1 MSEVFEMIWKIAQ
14 AKKRF
19 SEMIHKAKR
28 EPQMI
33 YNRNNIV
40 AAVVNAEEYEEFK
53 NYKRK
58 MESDSLENAFSKF
71 REICTEEN
79 YEIILP
85 ERKNRTV
92 DWI

>member
-1 MSEVFEMIWKIAQ
+1 MIWKIAQ

-19 SEMIHKAKR
+19 SEMIHKAKK

-40 AAVVNAEEYEEFK
+40 AAVVSAEEYEEFK
-53 NYKRK
+53 KYKNK
-58 MESDSLENAFSKF
+58 IESDSLESAFSEL

-85 ERKNRTV
+85 ERKNRNV

>member
-1 MSEVFEMIWKIAQ
+1 
-14 AKKRF
+14 
-19 SEMIHKAKR
+19 
-28 EPQMI
+28 MI
-33 YNRNNIV
+33 YNRDNIV
-40 AAVVNAEEYEEFK
+40 AAVVSAEEYEEFK

-58 MESDSLENAFSKF
+58 IESDSLETAFSKF